1 MLYLGIA
8 FGIFLIAVAIAFVTE
23 LKRTKAF

>member
-8 FGIFLIAVAIAFVTE
+8 FGIFLIAVASAIISDSRKTTQV
-23 LKRTKAF
+23 